1 MGDKAEKS
9 EHNCDKTDR
18 GEFQV
23 VNKKGGLSRRSY
35 LKLGGIAAF
44 AAGGS
49 KFAGREATAASQSP
63 YGGSAWALPGRVA
76 AEDFDTG
83 GEGVAYHDTSN
94 GNSGGAY
101 RDTDVDIQQA
111 DDTSGEY
118 NVGWTED
125 GEWLEYTVD
134 VTDASTTYDVL
145 VRVAGKNA
153 SASIDVTLGGESLG
167 TVDVP
172 ETG

>member
-49 KFAGREATAASQSP
+49 QFAAVASRP
-63 YGGSAWALPGRVA
+63 A
-76 AEDFDTG
+76 
-83 GEGVAYHDTSN
+83 N
-94 GNSGGAY
+94 
-101 RDTDVDIQQA
+101 
-111 DDTSGEY
+111 
-118 NVGWTED
+118 
-125 GEWLEYTVD
+125 
-134 VTDASTTYDVL
+134 
-145 VRVAGKNA
+145 
-153 SASIDVTLGGESLG
+153 
-167 TVDVP
+167 
-172 ETG
+172 